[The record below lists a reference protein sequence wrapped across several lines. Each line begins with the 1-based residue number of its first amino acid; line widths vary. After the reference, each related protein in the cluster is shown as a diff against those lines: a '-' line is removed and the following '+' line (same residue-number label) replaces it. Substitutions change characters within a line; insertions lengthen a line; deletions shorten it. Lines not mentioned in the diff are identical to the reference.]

1 MLVYKIT
8 NSVNNKVYIGITTKS
23 LDYRWRGHLIQLR
36 QDNQRTIYRA
46 MRKHGQENFS
56 IEEIAQAVTT
66 EELGLL
72 EQKYILQYNSFGSGG
87 YNMCAGGVGPL
98 GLTHSEETRNKIKV
112 AVKNKPPCSEETRKK
127 LSIAGTGRKIPA
139 EAVARQ
145 VAKRTGAKRTPEQCV
160 AITAG
165 RIGKGLKNDGARK
178 HPKEIVFKA
187 IELIKSGL
195 NNAKISRETG
205 LDASYISRL
214 KAKKRGHSI
223 LGEANAVH
231 L

>member
-1 MLVYKIT
+1 
-8 NSVNNKVYIGITTKS
+8 
-23 LDYRWRGHLIQLR
+23 
-36 QDNQRTIYRA
+36 
-46 MRKHGQENFS
+46 MRKYGQESFS
-56 IEEIAQAVTT
+56 IEEIDRAITT

-72 EQKYILQYNSFGSGG
+72 EQRYILKYNSFGAGG
-87 YNMCAGGVGPL
+87 YNMCAGGIGPL
-98 GLTHSEETRNKIKV
+98 GLTHSEETRNKIKA

-127 LSIAGTGRKIPA
+127 LSVAGTGRKIPA

-145 VAKRTGAKRTPEQCV
+145 VAKRTGVKRTPEQCA

-165 RIGKGLKNDGARK
+165 RTGKGLKNDGARK
-178 HPKEIVFKA
+178 HLKEIIFKA

>member
-36 QDNQRTIYRA
+36 QNNQRTLYRA
-46 MRKHGQENFS
+46 IQKYGQENFS
-56 IEEIAQAVTT
+56 IEEIDRATT
-66 EELGLL
+66 EKDLGLL

-98 GLTHSEETRNKIKV
+98 GMKHSEEIRNRIKA

-127 LSIAGTGRKIPA
+127 ISIACTGRKIPA

-145 VAKRTGAKRTPEQCV
+145 VAKRIGAKRTPEQCA

-187 IELIKSGL
+187 LELIKSGEK
-195 NNAKISRETG
+195 NATISRIFG
-205 LDASYISRL
+205 LDASYVSRL
-214 KAKKRGHSI
+214 RSNKRGQA
-223 LGEANAVH
+223 LQGV
-231 L
+231 